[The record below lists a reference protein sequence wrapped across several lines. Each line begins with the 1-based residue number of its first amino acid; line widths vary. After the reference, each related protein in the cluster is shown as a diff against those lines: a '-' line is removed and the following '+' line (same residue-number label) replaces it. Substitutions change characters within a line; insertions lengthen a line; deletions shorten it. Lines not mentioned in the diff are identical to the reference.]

1 MQFKVEP
8 AVVVRHAILTIAG
21 KDRPGILDEIS
32 QYLFE
37 RGGNIRDSRSVSL
50 SGQFSMLFQLTGP
63 EGAIG
68 KIQRDLPLLA
78 QQSRLQVQLN
88 VIEPMSQSTADTF
101 PYHFTA
107 TGKDQAGVVHRISH
121 LMRVLNINIED
132 LHVHVDRADDPE
144 LARYRVD
151 LDLAVPRNIPITML
165 RDYFNHLCGEMQM
178 DWSLREV

>member
-1 MQFKVEP
+1 MTFKAETVV
-8 AVVVRHAILTIAG
+8 AVRQAVLTIAG

-37 RGGNIRDSRSVSL
+37 RGGNIQDSRLVSL
-50 SGQFSMLFQLTGP
+50 GGQFSMLFQVTGT
-63 EGAIG
+63 EDAIAR
-68 KIQRDLPLLA
+68 IHRDLPLLA
-78 QQSRLQVQLN
+78 EQSRLQVQLN
-88 VIEPMSQSTADTF
+88 AVEADAQSSTATF

-121 LMRVLNINIED
+121 LMRVLNVNIED
-132 LHVHVDRADDPE
+132 LHVHVENADDPD
-144 LARYRVD
+144 LARFRVD
-151 LDLAVPRNIPITML
+151 LELAIPRSVPITML

>member
-1 MQFKVEP
+1 MTFKVQP
-8 AVVVRHAILTIAG
+8 AMAVRHAILTIAG

-37 RGGNIRDSRSVSL
+37 RGGNIRDSRLVSL
-50 SGQFSMLFQLTGP
+50 SGQFSMLFQITGT
-63 EGAIG
+63 EAAIA
-68 KIQRDLPLLA
+68 KINEDLPLLA
-78 QQSRLQVQLN
+78 EQSRLQVQLN
-88 VIEPMSQSTADTF
+88 AIEPNAQQSAATF

-107 TGKDQAGVVHRISH
+107 SGKDQAGVVHRISH
-121 LMRVLNINIED
+121 LMRVLNINIENVN
-132 LHVHVDRADDPE
+132 VHVEHAEDPE

-151 LDLAVPRNIPITML
+151 LDLAIPRNIPITML

>member
-1 MQFKVEP
+1 MTLKAEP
-8 AVVVRHAILTIAG
+8 AMAVRLAILTIAG

-37 RGGNIRDSRSVSL
+37 RSGNFRESRLVSL
-50 SGQFSMLFQLTGP
+50 GGQFSMLFQVTGT
-63 EGAIG
+63 EQAIA
-68 KIQRDLPLLA
+68 KIQNDLPLLA
-78 QQSRLQVQLN
+78 GQSRVQAQLNPVEADAQQS
-88 VIEPMSQSTADTF
+88 IATF

-121 LMRVLNINIED
+121 LMRVLNVNIED
-132 LHVHVDRADDPE
+132 LHVHVENADDPE
-144 LARYRVD
+144 LARFRVD
-151 LDLAVPRNIPITML
+151 LELAIPRTIPITML